1 MIFELKNN
9 NYIKV
14 NQQSEIGYNRT
25 YINFTVIQKNGN
37 WKHNEEIT
45 IKNSMYNN
53 VEDYL
58 QSNYK
63 LK

>member
-37 WKHNEEIT
+37 WKHNEEIS
-45 IKNSMYNN
+45 IRG
-53 VEDYL
+53 DPR
-58 QSNYK
+58 
-63 LK
+63 

>member
-1 MIFELKNN
+1 MKKRVDIESALC
-9 NYIKV
+9 
-14 NQQSEIGYNRT
+14 YNRT